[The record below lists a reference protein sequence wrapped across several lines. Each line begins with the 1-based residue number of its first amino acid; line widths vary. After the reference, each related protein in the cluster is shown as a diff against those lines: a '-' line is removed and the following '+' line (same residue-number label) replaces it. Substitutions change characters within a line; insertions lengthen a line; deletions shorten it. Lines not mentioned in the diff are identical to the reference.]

1 MFENLQNLQN
11 LAPKMPEVNFTKNG
25 YEIRA
30 DILGMAK
37 ELVEADFHAKW
48 QGWELT
54 AQRDEKTGQIVTTVG
69 MPEFPGVEQVLTAAE
84 MLYKFVN
91 STAPAGTKGKR

>member
-1 MFENLQNLQN
+1 MFENIQKMMSEG
-11 LAPKMPEVNFTKNG
+11 PKMPEVSFTKNG

-37 ELVEADFHAKW
+37 ELMEADFHARW
-48 QGWELT
+48 QGWEIT
-54 AQRDEKTGQIVTTVG
+54 AQRDEKTGQIVTNVG
-69 MPEFPGVEQVLTAAE
+69 MPQFPGVEQVLTAAE

-91 STAPAGTKGKR
+91 STNSQSKVNR